1 MKTFSKPKERVLRF
15 LIASLSALS
24 QVEDLFTKK
33 SQELNL
39 IEFMFNIIKNS
50 VTPSDLAFSANLFL
64 LRNCNGED
72 LINSQSSYEAFFF
85 IGRFCLYATEWKI
98 FLEKNRPQIF
108 IKTLKSLYEEREDLN
123 FDSANI
129 EVGEKPKSDEKDFK
143 ESIFSYALFSFNI
156 LCKDLVRCEFFFT
169 FRYI

>member
-1 MKTFSKPKERVLRF
+1 MTKTIAYENPKDNPNGEAKLKEYLEF
-15 LIASLSALS
+15 LSTS
-24 QVEDLFTKK
+24 
-33 SQELNL
+33 
-39 IEFMFNIIKNS
+39 
-50 VTPSDLAFSANLFL
+50 
-64 LRNCNGED
+64 ED